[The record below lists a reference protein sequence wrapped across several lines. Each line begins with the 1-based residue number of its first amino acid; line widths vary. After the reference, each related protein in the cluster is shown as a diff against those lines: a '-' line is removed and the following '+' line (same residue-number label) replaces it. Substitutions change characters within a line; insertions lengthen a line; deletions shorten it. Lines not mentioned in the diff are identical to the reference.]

1 MTSPAMTRAAMTRQK
16 ARRDGRPRAGGA
28 YTGMTGREQLEPLG
42 WPLVR
47 LALVLVLGAIAPML
61 DTTIASVALHTLAG
75 QFHVGVSSIQWV
87 STGYLLALAVTIP
100 VSGWMTNR
108 FGAKPVWIGS
118 LVLFTVGSAL
128 SGLAW
133 NFASLVSFRALQ
145 GAAAGLITPLVQT
158 MLVRAAGREKLGR
171 VITIVTIVSLF
182 PPIAGPVVAGLIL
195 AKASWRWIF
204 YVNVPICVAA
214 IVLAWMFV
222 PRPQA
227 RPQGQAAGRLDVTGF
242 LLLSP
247 ALVAI
252 LYGLSRAATGN
263 GFASAGVL
271 VPLAVGVVLAA
282 GYLSHSLRRPGRSLV
297 DLRLFRIRSFAA
309 PGGVLFFSGLSLYAA
324 MFLLPLYYQELRG
337 QDALAAGL
345 LLAPQGLG
353 ALLSRP
359 VGPIVDKIGARRV
372 VLAGI
377 CLCALGTVPY
387 IFAGAHTSEVLL
399 GCALVVRGFGLSGA
413 NIAVVTGAFRDVPG
427 PSVPDGATITRVL
440 LQVGGSFGTAVLAV
454 ILVKAGGSTVTAFHV
469 AFGWAV
475 GLTALALIPALLMPA
490 ARPRRPGPATA
501 ATPQAQSARLD
512 HRLRT
517 CRRRRSP
524 SSILGRG
531 IFP

>member
-1 MTSPAMTRAAMTRQK
+1 M
-16 ARRDGRPRAGGA
+16 ARDRD
-28 YTGMTGREQLEPLG
+28 LEPLG

-47 LALVLVLGAIAPML
+47 LALVLVLGAIAPLL

-87 STGYLLALAVTIP
+87 STGYLLALGVTIP
-100 VSGWMTNR
+100 VSGWATDR
-108 FGAKPVWIGS
+108 FGDKPVWIVS
-118 LVLFTVGSAL
+118 LLVFTVGSVL

-133 NFASLVSFRALQ
+133 NFASLVAFRALQ
-145 GAAAGLITPLVQT
+145 GCAAGLITPVVQT

-182 PPIAGPVVAGLIL
+182 PPIAGPVIAGLIL
-195 AKASWRWIF
+195 ANASWRWIF
-204 YVNVPICVAA
+204 YVNVPICIAA
-214 IVLAWMFV
+214 IILAWIIV
-222 PRPQA
+222 PRPEA
-227 RPQGQAAGRLDVTGF
+227 RSKDRTPRRLDITGL

-252 LYGLSRAATGN
+252 LYGLSQAATGD
-263 GFASAGVL
+263 GFASVKAFA
-271 VPLAVGVVLAA
+271 PLAAGVVLAV
-282 GYLSHSLRRPGRSLV
+282 GYLIHSLRRPGRSLV
-297 DLRLFRIRSFAA
+297 ELRLFRIRSFGTA
-309 PGGVLFFSGLSLYAA
+309 GGVLFFSGLSLYATL
-324 MFLLPLYYQELRG
+324 FLLPLYYQEVRG

-359 VGPIVDKIGARRV
+359 VGPIVDKIGARRI

-399 GCALVVRGFGLSGA
+399 GCALVVRGAGLSGA
-413 NIAVVTGAFRDVPG
+413 NIAVVTGALRDVPS
-427 PSVPDGATITRVL
+427 PSIPDSSTITRVL

-454 ILVKAGGSTVTAFHV
+454 ILVTAGGTTAHAFHV

-475 GLTALALIPALLMPA
+475 GLTALALIPALFMPTTKA
-490 ARPRRPGPATA
+490 G
-501 ATPQAQSARLD
+501 
-512 HRLRT
+512 
-517 CRRRRSP
+517 
-524 SSILGRG
+524 
-531 IFP
+531 

>member
-1 MTSPAMTRAAMTRQK
+1 VKRGQ
-16 ARRDGRPRAGGA
+16 DL
-28 YTGMTGREQLEPLG
+28 QPLG

-87 STGYLLALAVTIP
+87 TTGYLLALAVTIP
-100 VSGWMTNR
+100 VSGWATER
-108 FGAKPVWIGS
+108 FGDKPVWIGS
-118 LVLFTVGSAL
+118 LLVFTVGSAL

-171 VITIVTIVSLF
+171 VITIVTIVTLF

-195 AKASWRWIF
+195 ANASWRWIF
-204 YVNVPICVAA
+204 YVNVPICAA
-214 IVLAWMFV
+214 AVILALILV
-222 PRPQA
+222 PRPA
-227 RPQGQAAGRLDVTGF
+227 PRPQGQAPRRLDITGL

-252 LYGLSRAATGN
+252 LYGLSQAATGN
-263 GFASAGVL
+263 GFASADAL
-271 VPLAVGVVLAA
+271 APLAAGVVLAA
-282 GYLSHSLRRPGRSLV
+282 GYLLHNLRRPGKSLV
-297 DLRLFRIRSFAA
+297 DLRLFAVRSFAA
-309 PGGVLFFSGLSLYAA
+309 PGWVLFFSGLSLYAA
-324 MFLLPLYYQELRG
+324 MFLLPLYYQQVRSDG
-337 QDALAAGL
+337 TLAAGL

-359 VGPIVDKIGARRV
+359 VGPLVDKIGARRI

-387 IFAGAHTSEVLL
+387 IFADARTSEVLL
-399 GCALVVRGFGLSGA
+399 GCALVVRGLGLSAA
-413 NIAVVTGAFRDVPG
+413 NIAVVTGAFRDVPP
-427 PSVPDGATITRVL
+427 PSVPDASTITRVL
-440 LQVGGSFGTAVLAV
+440 QQVGGSFGTAVLAV
-454 ILVKAGGSTVTAFHV
+454 ILVNAGGTTAHAFHV

-490 ARPRRPGPATA
+490 AQRHQAGPAAAASEPNPATPRR
-501 ATPQAQSARLD
+501 R
-512 HRLRT
+512 
-517 CRRRRSP
+517 
-524 SSILGRG
+524 
-531 IFP
+531 